1 MIIDALALLFLTS
14 FMVGF
19 SGAATPGPLLMV
31 NITEVAR
38 RGFWAGPAVALG
50 HSLLELVTVVLL
62 AFGLSPLLSAGVVP
76 GLVGVLGGAFLI
88 WIGQKTLRGA
98 PRLSLAAE
106 IAAVRPGITAGPVLA
121 GVTAS
126 ISNPYWLVWW
136 ATVGAGFTFTALA
149 LGLLGIVAFYLGHI
163 SADFVWYTF
172 VAGIVATGR
181 RYMTDPVYR
190 GLLVAC
196 AVFLLALGL
205 FFILSGLGA
214 LVGVSLLG

>member
-1 MIIDALALLFLTS
+1 MEAIAVLFITS
-14 FMVGF
+14 FLVGL

-50 HSLLELVTVVLL
+50 HSLLELVTVALW
-62 AFGLSPLLSAGVVP
+62 AFGLSPILSGGAVP
-76 GLVGVLGGAFLI
+76 GLVGLLGGGFLI
-88 WIGQKTLRGA
+88 WIGLKTLRAA
-98 PRLSLAAE
+98 PTLSLAAE
-106 IAAVRPGITAGPVLA
+106 LTTVRPGLATGPVIA

-136 ATVGAGFTFTALA
+136 ATVGAGFTVTALS
-149 LGLLGIVAFYLGHI
+149 LGVVGVAAFYVGHI
-163 SADFVWYTF
+163 SADFAWYSF
-172 VAGIVATGR
+172 VAGLVATGR

-196 AVFLLALGL
+196 AIFLLALGA
-205 FFILSGLGA
+205 FFILSGIGA
-214 LVGVSLLG
+214 LLGVQLLD

>member
-1 MIIDALALLFLTS
+1 MEVLGELFITS
-14 FMVGF
+14 FLVGL

-50 HSLLELVTVVLL
+50 HSLLELVTVALL
-62 AFGLSPLLSAGVVP
+62 ALGLSPLLSSGMVP
-76 GLVGVLGGAFLI
+76 GMVGLLGGLFLL
-88 WIGQKTLRGA
+88 WIAQKMLRSA

-106 IAAVRPGITAGPVLA
+106 IATVRPGLVRGPIVA

-136 ATVGAGFTFTALA
+136 ATVGAGFTVTALA
-149 LGLLGIVAFYLGHI
+149 SGVAGIGAFYLGHI
-163 SADFVWYTF
+163 SAGFAWYSF

-181 RYMTDPVYR
+181 RFMTDPVYR

-196 AVFLLALGL
+196 AIFLIALGA
-205 FFILSGLGA
+205 FFVLSGVAA
-214 LVGVSLLG
+214 LMGMRLI